1 MLRKYRLSSCYEKI
15 FDYGEMHL
23 VDIIITFK
31 NSLKDTFNNHK
42 KFCSVTQGPGLH
54 GPKPIRPRAINNDWP
69 VLKSGSSLEAL
80 NDVCKTNSVIS
91 ISIIFMKFHEF
102 LMRCTVVKHVEIPS
116 IESTNPNPLTWLV
129 FDSVQH
135 IIFLEFKIISK
146 DKQTRK
152 RLWIRIF
159 EPKKVIFDFYFD
171 VKSTI
176 WVSFV
181 YFSFRKRLQAPF
193 IYSS

>member
-1 MLRKYRLSSCYEKI
+1 MLRKYRLSLVVMLWKDI
-15 FDYGEMHL
+15 WLRWNAFDGYNYY
-23 VDIIITFK
+23 VQKF
-31 NSLKDTFNNHK
+31 LKKTNFNNHK
-42 KFCSVTQGPGLH
+42 KFSSR
-54 GPKPIRPRAINNDWP
+54 IRDPQIASDRYIASHKLWPTSLYWKLLNN
-69 VLKSGSSLEAL
+69 
-80 NDVCKTNSVIS
+80 VCKTDSVMV

-102 LMRCTVVKHVEIPS
+102 LMRCTVVKHVKIPS

-159 EPKKVIFDFYFD
+159 EPK
-171 VKSTI
+171 
-176 WVSFV
+176 
-181 YFSFRKRLQAPF
+181 R
-193 IYSS
+193 